1 MTSTLLPILL
11 GLALA
16 AACGFRVFA
25 PLLIAGLAAHQG
37 HLPLA
42 PDFAWL
48 GTTPALIALGT
59 AAVLEIGAYFVPW
72 LDHALDVLATPT
84 AVIAG
89 ILAAVAVMVDLPPPL
104 RWAIGV
110 IGGGAIAGVVQGTTV
125 LLRAKSTT
133 FTGGLGN
140 PVVAAGETVGAIGLA
155 LLAILVPV
163 VVLVLVVWV
172 VGWRIRRRPVRRET

>member
-1 MTSTLLPILL
+1 MTSSLLPILL

-25 PLLIAGLAAHQG
+25 PLLIAGLAAYTG

-89 ILAAVAVMVDLPPPL
+89 ILAAVAVMVDLPPAL
-104 RWAIGV
+104 RWGVGV
-110 IGGGAIAGVVQGTTV
+110 IGGGTIAGLVQGTTV
-125 LLRAKSTT
+125 LLRAKSTAL
-133 FTGGLGN
+133 TGGLGN

-155 LLAILVPV
+155 LLAIVAPV
-163 VVLVLVVWV
+163 VVLLVVVGV
-172 VGWRIRRRPVRRET
+172 VGWGRKRGSR

>member
-1 MTSTLLPILL
+1 MTSILPILL

-16 AACGFRVFA
+16 AACGFRVFV
-25 PLLIAGLAAHQG
+25 PLLIAGISAHSG
-37 HLPLA
+37 HLTLA

-84 AVIAG
+84 AVVAG
-89 ILAAVAVMVDLPPPL
+89 ILAAVAVMVDLPPAL
-104 RWAIGV
+104 RWGIGV
-110 IGGGAIAGVVQGTTV
+110 IGGGTVAGLVQGSTV
-125 LLRAKSTT
+125 LLRTKSTT

-140 PVVAAGETVGAIGLA
+140 PVVAALETAAAIALT
-155 LLAILVPV
+155 LLAILVPA
-163 VVLVLVVWV
+163 VVLVGVLVFV
-172 VGWRIRRRPVRRET
+172 VRRRMGGRRS

>member
-1 MTSTLLPILL
+1 MTQSLLPILL

-25 PLLIAGLAAHQG
+25 PLLIAGAAAHTG
-37 HLPLA
+37 HLTLA
-42 PDFAWL
+42 SDFAWL

-72 LDHALDVLATPT
+72 LDHALDLLATPT
-84 AVIAG
+84 AVVAG

-104 RWAIGV
+104 RWGIGV
-110 IGGGAIAGVVQGTTV
+110 IGGGTVAGVVQGSTV
-125 LLRAKSTT
+125 LLRAKSTAL
-133 FTGGLGN
+133 TGGLGN
-140 PVVAAGETVGAIGLA
+140 PVVAAGETAGAIGIA

-163 VVLVLVVWV
+163 VVVAAVVVV
-172 VGWRIRRRPVRRET
+172 VGWRMFRRG

>member
-1 MTSTLLPILL
+1 MTQSLLPILL

-104 RWAIGV
+104 RWGIGV

-155 LLAILVPV
+155 LLAIAVPV
-163 VVLVLVVWV
+163 VVLVVVVWV